1 MGLNIFKL
9 WFKTDKL
16 TLTYRGFISIC
27 MLFPVVRYA
36 WYRILADHVLPKETS
51 QNLTFSSVR
60 AHHAGQ
66 YYCTAWNQLGYQSS
80 IVATLAVLCESRMR
94 SVFNLMIM
102 AHFIYPANWNS
113 QQGMTSPPSC
123 AFSKNVTNLSWLYCC
138 EHCELIP
145 LTQLSYRCNTVA

>member
-1 MGLNIFKL
+1 
-9 WFKTDKL
+9 
-16 TLTYRGFISIC
+16 
-27 MLFPVVRYA
+27 MLSPAVRYA
-36 WYRILADHVLPKETS
+36 WYRILADHVRPKETS

-113 QQGMTSPPSC
+113 QQGMTSPPSW
-123 AFSKNVTNLSWLYCC
+123 AFSKNVTNLFWHLREILSQSIVVSNVSWYHSLSSPT
-138 EHCELIP
+138 HA
-145 LTQLSYRCNTVA
+145 TQLPSVSHKQEKHN

>member
-1 MGLNIFKL
+1 MQ
-9 WFKTDKL
+9 
-16 TLTYRGFISIC
+16 GFYINLHVVS
-27 MLFPVVRYA
+27 PVVRYA

-102 AHFIYPANWNS
+102 ACFIYPANWNS
-113 QQGMTSPPSC
+113 HLGMTSP
-123 AFSKNVTNLSWLYCC
+123 SKLSIFQKCNKCILAPPGNSFPIYCW

-145 LTQLSYRCNTVA
+145 FTQLSYRCNTVA